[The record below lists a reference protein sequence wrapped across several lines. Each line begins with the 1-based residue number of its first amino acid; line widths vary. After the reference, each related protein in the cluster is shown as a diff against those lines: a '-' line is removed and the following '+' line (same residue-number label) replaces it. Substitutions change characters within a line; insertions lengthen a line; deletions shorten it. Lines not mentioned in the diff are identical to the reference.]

1 MHLSKVT
8 IFTHFA
14 VIIDIWDN
22 DCIMIFKKIK
32 KIKLVDVMCGLRAHS
47 ITVGVTTVN
56 QCCLTNTF
64 FYFRQDKI
72 NCLIK
77 RWW

>member
-22 DCIMIFKKIK
+22 DCIMILKKK
-32 KIKLVDVMCGLRAHS
+32 KLVDVMCGLRAHS
-47 ITVGVTTVN
+47 ITVGVS
-56 QCCLTNTF
+56 
-64 FYFRQDKI
+64 I
-72 NCLIK
+72 NAV
-77 RWW
+77 